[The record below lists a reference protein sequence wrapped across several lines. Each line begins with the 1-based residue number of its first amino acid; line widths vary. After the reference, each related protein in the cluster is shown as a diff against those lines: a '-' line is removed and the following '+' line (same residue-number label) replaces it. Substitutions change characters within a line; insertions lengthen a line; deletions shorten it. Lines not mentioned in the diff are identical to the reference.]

1 METIMNTCWEF
12 LTCGVIE
19 DCPAYPDHGYDCWT
33 VEGTLCGGE
42 RQGAYE
48 DKIGDCR
55 GGVGKKCCEYYQ
67 AAMTGSR

>member
-19 DCPAYPDHGYDCWT
+19 NCPAYPDHGYDCWT

-42 RQGAYE
+42 RQGGYTHGYGQQITSNASYKYWYIE
-48 DKIGDCR
+48 
-55 GGVGKKCCEYYQ
+55 
-67 AAMTGSR
+67 S